1 MDDVTEYGTRRGGSR
16 KPRVATASTRRS
28 VRLADRVV
36 EIRASMVGTVLLI
49 AVSVPWSSDR
59 TDRDSLLFWWQEVV
73 AMQAQVGARLL
84 FHGKKVGSADHTA
97 EVIEVR
103 GVNGAPPYVVRFD
116 DGHETLI
123 FPGTDCQVLH
133 GDDPPAGTRET

>member
-1 MDDVTEYGTRRGGSR
+1 MDDVTEYGARGGGSR
-16 KPRVATASTRRS
+16 KPHAATASTRRS
-28 VRLADRVV
+28 VRLADRVLETRVSVV
-36 EIRASMVGTVLLI
+36 ETVLLI
-49 AVSVPWSSDR
+49 AGSVPRSADR
-59 TDRDSLLFWWQEVV
+59 TDVDSLLSWFQEVV

-103 GVNGAPPYVVRFD
+103 GADGGPPYVVRFD

-133 GDDPPAGTRET
+133 GNDPPAATSAS